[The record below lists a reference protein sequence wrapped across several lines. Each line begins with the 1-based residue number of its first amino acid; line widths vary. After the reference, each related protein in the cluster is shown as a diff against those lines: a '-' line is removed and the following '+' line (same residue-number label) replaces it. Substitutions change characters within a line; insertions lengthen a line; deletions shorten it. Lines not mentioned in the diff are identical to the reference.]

1 MKSARHQ
8 VEPGPGVRRSG
19 HSVQDGRLTSDH
31 LLVKPKQS
39 TGRPAGSN
47 LRAVL
52 FAVASGQWLVA
63 RVRFNPMGVE
73 DFAGNQASF
82 AARYASM
89 SDAELI
95 ELAAKSWELSDA
107 AWDALEDELD
117 RRGIEAPAPEEVP
130 QIEALEKRDLV
141 LLRRFRD
148 LPEALLAKGMLES
161 TGIPCSLADDNMVRL
176 DWFISNLLGGVKLMV
191 DAEDF
196 AEASRVLNEPAPEEF
211 EDEE

>member
-1 MKSARHQ
+1 
-8 VEPGPGVRRSG
+8 
-19 HSVQDGRLTSDH
+19 
-31 LLVKPKQS
+31 
-39 TGRPAGSN
+39 
-47 LRAVL
+47 
-52 FAVASGQWLVA
+52 
-63 RVRFNPMGVE
+63 MGVE

-117 RRGIEAPAPEEVP
+117 RRGIEAPATEEVP